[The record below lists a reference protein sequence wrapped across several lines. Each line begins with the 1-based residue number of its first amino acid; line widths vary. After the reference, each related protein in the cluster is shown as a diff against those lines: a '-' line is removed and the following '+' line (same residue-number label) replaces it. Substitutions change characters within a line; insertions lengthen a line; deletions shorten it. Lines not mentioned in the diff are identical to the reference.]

1 MKFAIILYSFA
12 LFAATSL
19 ALKLPV
25 RKTSRHSL
33 CRRSGST
40 TISPSYKPHVAS
52 HTNALPD
59 DADLSSVNDMIYVAN
74 LTLGG
79 VDYHLQL
86 DTGSSDLWIKGQN
99 SPLPN
104 SNQTSATYNL
114 TYGIGWAFGHI
125 SYSTVQFSGIS
136 VPNQAFLDVS
146 DAQNP
151 AITYGASGIMGLGFT
166 SLSSIDAVVN
176 KTGSSSG
183 RSLLYNL
190 FSANPKEPNF
200 IAVSLQ
206 RSTDLTDDVQGTF
219 LIGELDPDYSAVN
232 QTPPIPTFPVANP
245 TRWTVLLEGI
255 LDASGNTT
263 VPMTSTVQGAPSNG
277 AIALLD
283 SGTSYSYASPE
294 VCEAIFGNVAGA
306 RLDPET
312 GIWSVPCGAEIDIAV
327 QINGQVFPLHPLDVV
342 PKSSTDPNNCIGS
355 FIPQDISA
363 IASGHFD
370 MIIGDNVL
378 RSVYSVYDF
387 GDFDTSGEMGNPYLK
402 FLSLIDPNAASKDF
416 ATARGSV
423 ARTNISYNSI
433 NSATDS
439 SGRTTV
445 SLSDQITDT
454 LNKINTYFPAMLAI
468 LALNALVILLLVI
481 AAFIYIYRRGSASS
495 LQKRR
500 TARRLTPM
508 PMPLGTM
515 SSDTFTP
522 PLEPMQLYSS
532 HHNYEPVSV
541 ALTDDTFA
549 PPSPA
554 FRQTMT
560 AGLKVQPSLDD
571 RPKSVA

>member
-1 MKFAIILYSFA
+1 MYF
-12 LFAATSL
+12 
-19 ALKLPV
+19 P
-25 RKTSRHSL
+25 R
-33 CRRSGST
+33 
-40 TISPSYKPHVAS
+40 
-52 HTNALPD
+52 
-59 DADLSSVNDMIYVAN
+59 ADLVPPLNR
-74 LTLGG
+74 TLW
-79 VDYHLQL
+79 
-86 DTGSSDLWIKGQN
+86 T
-99 SPLPN
+99 
-104 SNQTSATYNL
+104 
-114 TYGIGWAFGHI
+114 
-125 SYSTVQFSGIS
+125 FS
-136 VPNQAFLDVS
+136 
-146 DAQNP
+146 
-151 AITYGASGIMGLGFT
+151 
-166 SLSSIDAVVN
+166 
-176 KTGSSSG
+176 
-183 RSLLYNL
+183 
-190 FSANPKEPNF
+190 
-200 IAVSLQ
+200 
-206 RSTDLTDDVQGTF
+206 
-219 LIGELDPDYSAVN
+219 
-232 QTPPIPTFPVANP
+232 
-245 TRWTVLLEGI
+245 
-255 LDASGNTT
+255 
-263 VPMTSTVQGAPSNG
+263 
-277 AIALLD
+277 
-283 SGTSYSYASPE
+283 
-294 VCEAIFGNVAGA
+294 
-306 RLDPET
+306 
-312 GIWSVPCGAEIDIAV
+312 
-327 QINGQVFPLHPLDVV
+327 
-342 PKSSTDPNNCIGS
+342 
-355 FIPQDISA
+355 
-363 IASGHFD
+363 D

-515 SSDTFTP
+515 SSDTFIP
-522 PLEPMQLYSS
+522 PLEPMQRYSS

-554 FRQTMT
+554 FRQTMN